1 MPVNVRRLA
10 ATSMLLSAVLV
21 TACDDDE
28 PTGNGRPPQVLGVQV
43 TAIDPTSVRVTFNS
57 RAGDNSFFVQ
67 RAEGATSTSFTD
79 AGTVQ
84 APATPGAVT
93 FEDTDLEPNTDY
105 QYRVIAVRGTAQS
118 DPSTAVAVKTPQV
131 QGQTIEVTQDITI
144 STSWTK
150 DNTYL
155 LKGFIHVL
163 NGATLTIEAGTR
175 ILGDFNTLGSSLFIL
190 RGAKINAVG
199 TAAEPIVFTSS
210 QPTGQR
216 KSGDWGGLIIV
227 GNATLN
233 RTGVDIVL
241 EGTNTDT
248 RQPPVSGTN
257 YSVKY
262 NGGTTDTDDSGELRY
277 VRVEFAG
284 FAPSQ
289 NAELNA
295 FTFAAVGSGTRL
307 SNLQALAGL
316 DDSFEWF
323 GGTVSASNLVSYD
336 AGDDH
341 FDMSEGFRG
350 RLQNVIALQTLSFA
364 AGDIRSG
371 AGAPSSDPQG
381 IENDGCEGAGCTLG
395 RNSTPLTT
403 PLVANFTLIGTGDA
417 ASSGSSGGVGMMLRR
432 GVGGWYVNGL
442 LARWPRAAI
451 SVRDTE
457 TYQRAGGS
465 ATPDL
470 ATADLAV
477 KNVLVAESTAPFQ
490 TGGSSTQ
497 NEFDLAGN
505 AITNSTT
512 ATLASLFTAFPATI
526 DATTTAAAFDWTP
539 PAGSPAAAGGLA
551 TFTGKLATAAGT
563 AVTGTAYVGA
573 AQPGGTKWW
582 QGWTAYAR
590 N

>member
-1 MPVNVRRLA
+1 MRVHVRRLA
-10 ATSMLLSAVLV
+10 ASSLLLSAALV
-21 TACDDDE
+21 AACDDDE
-28 PTGNGRPPQVLGVQV
+28 PTGNGRPPQVLGVQA
-43 TAIDPTSVRVTFNS
+43 TATGPTSVRVTFNS
-57 RAGDNSFFVQ
+57 RPGDNSFIIQ
-67 RAEGATSTSFTD
+67 RAEGAGSTSFTD
-79 AGTVQ
+79 AGTAQ
-84 APATPGAVT
+84 APAAPGPVN
-93 FEDTDLEPNTDY
+93 FEDAGLEANTDY
-105 QYRVIAVRGTAQS
+105 QYRVVAVRGTAQS
-118 DPSTAVAVKTPQV
+118 DPSTTVTVKTFQP
-131 QGQTIEVTQDITI
+131 QGQTIEVAQDII
-144 STSWTK
+144 ASTTWTK
-150 DNTYL
+150 NNTYL

-163 NGATLTIEAGTR
+163 NGATLTIEAGTKV
-175 ILGDFNTLGSSLFIL
+175 LGDFNTLGSSLFIL

-199 TAAEPIVFTSS
+199 SAAEPIVFTSS
-210 QPTGQR
+210 QPAGQR

-227 GNATLN
+227 GNATIN
-233 RTGVDIVL
+233 RTGVDIEL

-289 NAELNA
+289 NAELNS
-295 FTFAAVGSGTRL
+295 FTFAAVGSGTKL

-350 RLQNVIALQTLSFA
+350 RLQNVIALQTRSFA

-371 AGAPSSDPQG
+371 AGAPASDPQG

-395 RNSTPLTT
+395 RSSAPLTT
-403 PLVANFTLIGTGDA
+403 PVVANFTLIGTGDV

-432 GVGGWYVNGL
+432 GVGGWYVNGIV
-442 LARWPRAAI
+442 ARWPRAAI
-451 SVRDTE
+451 SLRDTE
-457 TYQRAGGS
+457 TFARAGS
-465 ATPDL
+465 AATPDL

-477 KNVLVAESTAPFQ
+477 KNVFIAQSDAAFQ
-490 TGGSSTQ
+490 SGGSSTQ
-497 NEFDLAGN
+497 NAFDLASN
-505 AITNSTT
+505 AIEHNTT
-512 ATLASLFTAFPATI
+512 ATLASLFTAFPAAV
-526 DATTTAAAFDWTP
+526 DGSTTAAAFDWTP
-539 PAGSPAAAGGLA
+539 PPGSPGATGGLT

-563 AVTGTAYVGA
+563 AGTGTPYLGA
-573 AQPGGTKWW
+573 AEPGGAKWW
-582 QGWTAYAR
+582 QGWTVYAR

>member
-1 MPVNVRRLA
+1 MRVYVRRLA
-10 ATSMLLSAVLV
+10 ASSLLLSAALV
-21 TACDDDE
+21 AACDDDE
-28 PTGNGRPPQVLGVQV
+28 PTGNGTPPQVLGVQA
-43 TAIDPTSVRVTFNS
+43 TAIGPTTIRVTFNS
-57 RAGDNSFFVQ
+57 RAGDNSFVIQ
-67 RAEGATSTSFTD
+67 RAEGTASASFTD
-79 AGTVQ
+79 AGTAQ
-84 APATPGAVT
+84 APATPGPVN
-93 FEDTDLEPNTDY
+93 FEDTGLTANTDY
-105 QYRVIAVRGTAQS
+105 QYRVIAVRGAAQS
-118 DPSTAVAVKTPQV
+118 DPSTAVSVKTPQV
-131 QGQTIEVTQDITI
+131 AGQTIEVTQDITT
-144 STSWTK
+144 STTWTK
-150 DNTYL
+150 NNTYL

-163 NGATLTIEAGTR
+163 NGATLTIEAGTK

-190 RGAKINAVG
+190 RGATINAVG

-210 QPTGQR
+210 QPVGQR
-216 KSGDWGGLIIV
+216 RSGDWGGLIIV

-233 RTGVDIVL
+233 RTGVDIEL

-262 NGGTTDTDDSGELRY
+262 NGGTNDTDDSGELRY

-289 NAELNA
+289 NAELNS

-350 RLQNVIALQTLSFA
+350 RLQNVIALQTRSFA

-371 AGAPSSDPQG
+371 AGAPASDPQG

-395 RNSTPLTT
+395 RNSAPLTT
-403 PLVANFTLIGTGDA
+403 PVVANFTLIGTGDA
-417 ASSGSSGGVGMMLRR
+417 ATSGSSGGVGMMLRR
-432 GVGGWYVNGL
+432 GVGGWYVNGVV
-442 LARWPRAAI
+442 ARWPRAAI
-451 SVRDTE
+451 SIRDSE
-457 TYQRAGGS
+457 TYDRAG
-465 ATPDL
+465 AAAVQDL

-477 KNVLVAESTAPFQ
+477 KNVLIAASGAPFQ

-497 NEFDLAGN
+497 NTLDLPGN
-505 AITNSTT
+505 AIDNNT
-512 ATLASLFTAFPATI
+512 AATVASLFTAFPATV
-526 DATTTAAAFDWTP
+526 DGSTTAAAFDWTP
-539 PAGSPAAAGGLA
+539 PTGSPAATGGLA
-551 TFTGKLATAAGT
+551 TFSGKLANAAAA
-563 AVTGTAYVGA
+563 AVTGTSYLGA
-573 AQPGGTKWW
+573 ADPGGTKWW

>member
-1 MPVNVRRLA
+1 V
-10 ATSMLLSAVLV
+10 
-21 TACDDDE
+21 
-28 PTGNGRPPQVLGVQV
+28 
-43 TAIDPTSVRVTFNS
+43 
-57 RAGDNSFFVQ
+57 
-67 RAEGATSTSFTD
+67 
-79 AGTVQ
+79 
-84 APATPGAVT
+84 APATPGAIN
-93 FEDTDLEPNTDY
+93 FDDTGLKANTDY
-105 QYRVIAVRGTAQS
+105 QYRVVAVRGTAQS
-118 DPSTAVAVKTPQV
+118 DPSTTVTVKTPQIA
-131 QGQTIEVTQDITI
+131 GQTIEVTQDITAN
-144 STSWTK
+144 TTWTK
-150 DNTYL
+150 NNTYL

-163 NGATLTIEAGTR
+163 NGATLTIEAGTKV
-175 ILGDFNTLGSSLFIL
+175 LGDFNTLGSSLFIL

-199 TAAEPIVFTSS
+199 TATEPIVFTSS
-210 QPTGQR
+210 QPAGQR

-233 RTGVDIVL
+233 RSGVDIEL

-289 NAELNA
+289 NAELNS

-323 GGTVSASNLVSYD
+323 GGAVSATNLVSYD

-350 RLQNVIALQTLSFA
+350 RLQNVIALQTRSFA

-371 AGAPSSDPQG
+371 AGAPASDPQG

-403 PLVANFTLIGTGDA
+403 PVVANFTLIGTGDA

-432 GVGGWYVNGL
+432 GVGGWYVNGI

-451 SVRDTE
+451 SIRDSE
-457 TYQRAGGS
+457 TFARAGGS
-465 ATPDL
+465 ATPNL
-470 ATADLAV
+470 ATSDLAV
-477 KNVLVAESTAPFQ
+477 KNVLIAQSAAPFQ
-490 TGGSSTQ
+490 SGGSSTQ
-497 NEFDLAGN
+497 NSFDLAGN
-505 AITNSTT
+505 AIANNTT
-512 ATLASLFTAFPATI
+512 AALGSLFTAFPATV
-526 DATTTAAAFDWTP
+526 DGSTTAAEFDWTP
-539 PAGSPAAAGGLA
+539 PTGSPATGGGLA
-551 TFTGKLATAAGT
+551 MFTGKLATAAGT
-563 AVTGTAYVGA
+563 AVTGTSYVGA